1 MYCDKWQNNW
11 HLWLP
16 LAEFTHN
23 QRPSATTGQTP
34 FSMIM
39 GYTPKVEWPSAPSQ
53 VPSYTD
59 RMEQIEEV
67 CKVAKTSL
75 ERAQKMMAIR
85 NPGNKKFRP
94 YQKNDQ
100 VWIEGT
106 HLKTLYPS
114 AKLAPKCYGPF
125 KVMKQLPPTLYE
137 IRIPC
142 QWKVYNVF
150 HANLITPY
158 KETAIHGPNYSQPP
172 PNLVDGEEEFKVE
185 QILDMKQMGGGCKT
199 HYLVKWKGY
208 PTSDNSWELEKNL
221 NADELIAEFKWSF
234 RPKKTK
240 AKKVF
245 IRAGRVTHFNS
256 SPSHLFHHTLLLPKQ
271 MSSESAISLC
281 VPSTSPV

>member
-1 MYCDKWQNNW
+1 MYCDKRQNDW

-16 LAEFTHN
+16 LAEFAHN

-53 VPSYTD
+53 VPSYTN

-67 CKVAKTSL
+67 RKAARTSL
-75 ERAQKMMAIR
+75 EKAQKMMVIR
-85 NPGNKKFRP
+85 NPGNKRFRP

-114 AKLAPKCYGPF
+114 AKLAPKRYGPF
-125 KVMKQLPPTLYE
+125 KVLKQLSPAVYE
-137 IRIPC
+137 IKIPH
-142 QWKVYNVF
+142 QWKIHNVF

-158 KETAIHGPNYSQPP
+158 KETAMHGPNYSRPP
-172 PNLVDGEEEFKVE
+172 PDLVDGEEEFEVE
-185 QILDMKQMGGGCKT
+185 QIIDMKQMGRGRKT

-208 PTSDNSWELEKNL
+208 PTSDNSWEPEKNL
-221 NADELIAEFKWSF
+221 NTDELIAEFKRSL

-240 AKKVF
+240 AKKVL
-245 IRAGRVTHFNS
+245 IRAG
-256 SPSHLFHHTLLLPKQ
+256 
-271 MSSESAISLC
+271 
-281 VPSTSPV
+281 